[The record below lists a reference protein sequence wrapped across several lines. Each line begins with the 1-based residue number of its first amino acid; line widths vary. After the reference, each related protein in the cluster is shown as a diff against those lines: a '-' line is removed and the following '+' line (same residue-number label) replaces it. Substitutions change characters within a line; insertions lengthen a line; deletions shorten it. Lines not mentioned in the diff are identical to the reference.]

1 MNTITNISQD
11 ISTNC
16 NFCAINV
23 NSGLICQHTLSKTA
37 NSSTDVQAQINNS
50 NIEKLHLIAPKLNSA
65 GSYRKSYITW
75 DNIER
80 ANKPQNYTDKTKH
93 LSKNS
98 QALLAVI
105 VQKLRNK
112 DKLFL
117 NHKYISKITRC
128 ERRQNQNIIKELSDI
143 LNINYHNSVS
153 DNGKKYRYC
162 YEFALKK
169 LEQDKPLDSNDL
181 DDSIE
186 QKISRHSIYKEN
198 KIINNRS
205 NKSNFYKFNSGSNSN
220 NTDQPKYSEATRN
233 TKTTKNGFLGSGKR
247 LNEMLE
253 HLTDEVCNTLR
264 ASSGKNFTDRAIKE
278 IAKAVSRSK
287 KGAKAFFYHINGF
300 IAYLSKIL
308 RFEKRDP
315 VKISS
320 INYYITANLTEEERS
335 IQEQEKYLSEIES
348 SLQISPE
355 WHLKKKL
362 AAVLRRDIAYKI
374 LLNYQRSEKTG
385 RIFKIYLKEQVAIRE
400 MDRQIILNQVKATQ
414 ERVGGNGNI
423 ESIEEIEFIFQEK
436 REQKSEKG
444 ESEKLAEIES
454 REEIKKLRIWLQI
467 RKYFM
472 DYSFDIAA
480 GIGLDKSWLSKL
492 TACEDNNKI
501 SDNIK
506 TLTLKAESKFIR
518 DWINSNY
525 LFKLESIAKELGYE
539 LLIESGY

>member
-1 MNTITNISQD
+1 MTKDTINSTICSNSTIANTT
-11 ISTNC
+11 
-16 NFCAINV
+16 
-23 NSGLICQHTLSKTA
+23 SKG
-37 NSSTDVQAQINNS
+37 NS
-50 NIEKLHLIAPKLNSA
+50 NTNHSIDSKLNS
-65 GSYRKSYITW
+65 SYRKNYIAW

-105 VQKLRNK
+105 IQKLRNK

-153 DNGKKYRYC
+153 DSEKKYRYC
-162 YEFALKK
+162 YEFSLKG
-169 LEQDKPLDSNDL
+169 LEQVEPLRSNDL
-181 DDSIE
+181 DNSTE

-205 NKSNFYKFNSGSNSN
+205 NKSNFYKFNSSSN
-220 NTDQPKYSEATRN
+220 NTDQPKNQETTKN
-233 TKTTKNGFLGSGKR
+233 TKITKNGFLGSGKY

-264 ASSGKNFTDRAIKE
+264 ASSGKSFTDRAIKE
-278 IAKAVSRSK
+278 IAKAVSRSR
-287 KGAKAFFYHINGF
+287 KGTKAFFYHINGF

-320 INYYITANLTEEERS
+320 INYYITANFTEEERT
-335 IQEQEKYLSEIES
+335 IQEQEKYLSEIEYS
-348 SLQISPE
+348 QQVTPE

-374 LLNYQRSEKTG
+374 LSNYQRSERK
-385 RIFKIYLKEQVAIRE
+385 RQIFKIYLKEQVAIRE
-400 MDRQIILNQVKATQ
+400 MDRQIILNQIKATQ
-414 ERVGGNGNI
+414 ERVGKNRNI
-423 ESIEEIEFIFQEK
+423 ESIEKVEFIFQEK
-436 REQKSEKG
+436 KEKHLEKG
-444 ESEKLAEIES
+444 ESEKLAEIKEK
-454 REEIKKLRIWLQI
+454 EEIKKLPIWLQI
-467 RKYFM
+467 RKNFI
-472 DYSFDIAA
+472 DYSFDIRD
-480 GIGLDKSWLSKL
+480 GIGRDKSWLSKL

-518 DWINSNY
+518 DWINSHY
-525 LFKLESIAKELGYE
+525 LFKLESIAKELGYN
-539 LLIESGY
+539 LSLSAC